1 MDVLKR
7 VLNSDTV
14 SDQDKYLT
22 CIKIFDMYED
32 RGEREHGMYYLV
44 KSFKYDPKRAE
55 GIYKLIVHYCCE
67 GQNAIAYNY
76 YSFIKDWFESED
88 YSLVGKPNVD
98 QNVYDFFLPYY
109 MIIVGER
116 LGKHDLAIRMYK
128 RIFSKKSKGLSSWFI
143 KNLWFNLQFV
153 IAKGDQEL
161 YTLGKTYVDFLKSEG
176 HDVHTLDPVRKYDAY
191 GMIEYPVEF
200 SKHECRNSKNIM
212 IYAGITDNVWGYT
225 LSKTGAVGGAERAA
239 IYLAECFPK
248 DYTVYVCA
256 TLIEET
262 HGNIKFVHRDKLPEI
277 FKTTPF
283 HTIIVSRFLAFFE
296 QYHYST
302 YKLYMWC
309 HDQWGL
315 LNYGSSSSQTE
326 LFNRYQSKINNVIC
340 MTDWHK
346 NDTAKK
352 YPMIAD
358 KIKILN
364 NGINLSLF
372 PPLTRPK
379 IPNSFV
385 YTSCTD
391 RGLARLLELWKY
403 ILNEYSDA
411 TLKICSYNKFPSSQ
425 HDEYLNKLI
434 QSYPSSITHL
444 GRLSPQELYSLLETT
459 EYWFYP
465 SSMPETSCITAM
477 EMLKSRVLCLY
488 YDIGGIRETI
498 GDNGVI
504 IKYGN
509 EISVLTSLTPEV
521 KQAILD
527 KGEAFVNEC
536 SWEKRYAGWK
546 RLLFGQK
553 FTEEEC
559 KNSKT
564 VLFYTGFCNPAW
576 NFSYSINKALG
587 GSETAVAYLA
597 GCFPKDYKIYVT
609 GQVIEETV
617 GNVQYVYLDNIA
629 KLVEN
634 TPIHTVIISRYLSFL
649 EEYDY
654 SAYQVFIWAHDT
666 CLLPYGSKLT
676 THQLLEKWNDR
687 INGCICLTEWHR
699 QLFKPMYPTLANKI
713 FLINNGIKEDLFME
727 VPKVKKTPNLFVY
740 TSRSERGLSKLLDM
754 WKSIKER
761 IPDATLKISAYGD
774 FPANPEEHRMNA
786 LIKADPSITHLGK
799 LGASALYNL
808 MASAEYWLYPT
819 CWDETSCIT
828 ALEMLRSG
836 VICIYYPRAGLTN
849 TMEDYGIPTKDGEEL
864 NAILSLTEE
873 KKQQMRER
881 GIQYAKSC
889 SWASRYRIW
898 SEMLFEPQIHVVNLE
913 RRADRKH
920 KMIQKLADV
929 QISNYKFIKAC
940 DGQQLVP
947 SKDLHDFF
955 GGNDFRYAVG
965 VMGCAIS
972 HIELW
977 QQLLDDP
984 VNDYYVFF
992 EDDIEFTPNFKQK
1005 LRYAFNEFRNRKM
1018 EHLLLG
1024 AFNTKTNNQHIANLE
1039 FLEYDT
1045 FKSDNEGTHC
1055 YIFSKSAA
1063 KKMIDYFRVTKLRYA
1078 IDRSLMYANA
1088 GVRTHIA
1095 NENIVIAQT
1104 FQHTGYQPVFDS
1116 DVQHWKFMDTAL
1128 MKEPIRKKIAFCD
1141 WWTEEYCGGT
1151 FDVNNNYL
1159 INLLREFVNVTVVNP
1174 TENPDIVIYSVFGKT
1189 AETLKNCRKVF
1200 YTGEPYPIR
1209 AAADY
1214 NITFDPTSPVNT
1226 RLPLWV
1232 CYMDKSLV
1240 TRNRTLP
1247 QPRDKF
1253 CSFVC
1258 SNGGKW
1264 NYRKDI
1270 VEKLSAYKRVDC
1282 AGTYLNNTGFTVPRG
1297 TNCSGKVEFNK
1308 QYKFSIVFENTKYP
1322 GYCTEK
1328 MCDAFKSGCIPI
1340 YWGDATLDFN
1350 PKCYIDADRFSSFD
1364 DLVEYVKKVDT
1375 DDALYASFFEE
1386 PIFTEYWMEKF
1397 EDPHKRFFKHVASE
1411 IIGEVLVL

>member
-7 VLNSDTV
+7 ILKSDTT

-44 KSFKYDPKRAE
+44 KSFKYDPQRAE

-67 GQNAIAYNY
+67 GMNNIAYNY
-76 YSFIKDWFESED
+76 YSFIKDWFESGN
-88 YSLVGKPNVD
+88 YSLSGKLNVD
-98 QNVYDFFLPYY
+98 NNVYDFFLPYY

-116 LGKHDLAIRMYK
+116 IGKPDLAVKMYK
-128 RIFSKKSKGLSSWFI
+128 RIFSKKAKGINNWFI

-153 IAKGDQEL
+153 IGKGDDEL
-161 YTLGKTYVDFLKSEG
+161 YRLGKTYVDFLKSEG
-176 HDVHTLDPVRKYDAY
+176 HDVHVLEPVRKYDAY

-212 IYAGITDNVWGYT
+212 IYAGITDNIWGYT

-262 HGNIKFVHRDKLPEI
+262 HNNIKFVHRDRLPEI

-302 YKLYMWC
+302 YKLYLWC

-326 LFNRYQSKINNVIC
+326 LFNKYQSRINNVIC
-340 MTDWHK
+340 MTNWHK
-346 NDTAKK
+346 NDTSRK

-364 NGINLSLF
+364 NGVNLSLF
-372 PPLTRPK
+372 KPLSKPK

-385 YTSCTD
+385 YTSCSD
-391 RGLARLLELWKY
+391 RGLSRLLELWKD
-403 ILNEYSDA
+403 ILVAFPDA
-411 TLKICSYNKFPSSQ
+411 TLNICSYNKFPSSP
-425 HDEYLNKLI
+425 HDEVLNKII
-434 QSYPSSITHL
+434 QSYPDSIKHL
-444 GRLSPQELYSLLETT
+444 GKLSPDELYQLLEVT
-459 EYWFYP
+459 EYWLYP
-465 SSMPETSCITAM
+465 SGLPETSCITAM
-477 EMLKSRVLCLY
+477 EMLKSRVLCVY

-498 GDNGVI
+498 GDNGVVVQH
-504 IKYGN
+504 GN
-509 EISVLTSLTPEV
+509 EIETIKSLTPEV
-521 KQAILD
+521 KQTILD
-527 KGEAFVNEC
+527 NGEKFVNEC
-536 SWEKRYAGWK
+536 SWEKRYAGWS

-553 FTEEEC
+553 FTEDEC

-629 KLVEN
+629 KLVET

-666 CLLPYGSKLT
+666 CLLPYGSKFT

-699 QLFKPMYPTLANKI
+699 QLFKPMYPTLSNKI
-713 FLINNGIKEDLFME
+713 FLINNGIKEDLFLT
-727 VPKVKKTPNLFVY
+727 VPKVQKTKNLFVY

-754 WKSIKER
+754 WKSIKEK
-761 IPDATLKISAYGD
+761 IPDATLKISAYGN
-774 FPANPEEHRMNA
+774 FPANAEEHRMNEI
-786 LIKADPSITHLGK
+786 IKADLSITHLGK
-799 LGASALYNL
+799 LGASDLYNL
-808 MASAEYWLYPT
+808 MAAAEYWLYPT

-828 ALEMLRSG
+828 ALEMMRSG

-849 TMEDYGIPTKDGEEL
+849 TMEDYGIQTKDGEEL
-864 NAILSLTEE
+864 NAILSLTDDQ
-873 KKQQMRER
+873 KTQMRIR
-881 GIQYAKSC
+881 GIEYAKSC
-889 SWASRYRIW
+889 SWANRYKIW
-898 SEMLFEPQIHVVNLE
+898 EEMMFGPPIKIINLE
-913 RRADRKH
+913 RRSDRKLR
-920 KMIQKLADV
+920 MAQKLENA
-929 QISNYKFIKAC
+929 QISNYTFVRGY
-940 DGQQLVP
+940 DGKQLNP
-947 SKDLHDFF
+947 SKDLYDFF

-965 VMGCAIS
+965 VMGCALS
-972 HIELW
+972 HINVW

-984 VNDYYVFF
+984 IHDHYVIF
-992 EDDIEFTPNFKQK
+992 EDDIEFTQGFAQK
-1005 LRYAFNEFRNRKM
+1005 LRYACNEFRNKKM

-1024 AFNTKTNNQHIANLE
+1024 AFNVHSLNQDISKLT
-1039 FLEYDT
+1039 FSEYDML
-1045 FKSDNEGTHC
+1045 KSDNEGAHA

-1063 KKMIDYFRVTKLRYA
+1063 KKMIDYFRTTKVRYA
-1078 IDRSLMYANA
+1078 IDRSLLFANA
-1088 GVRTHIA
+1088 GVRTHII
-1095 NENIVIAQT
+1095 NENIVMAQT
-1104 FQHTGYQPVFDS
+1104 FQHTGFKPVFDS
-1116 DVQHWKFMDTAL
+1116 DIQHWQFMDTAL
-1128 MKEPIRKKIAFCD
+1128 MTAPIRKKIAFCD
-1141 WWTEEYCGGT
+1141 WWSEEYCGGT
-1151 FDVNNNYL
+1151 FDFNNNYL
-1159 INLLREFVNVTVVNP
+1159 VRLLKEFVDVSVVGVNDS
-1174 TENPDIVIYSVFGKT
+1174 PDIVVYSVFGKSAAT
-1189 AETLKNCRKVF
+1189 ISGPRKVF
-1200 YTGEPYPIR
+1200 YTGEPYAVR
-1209 AAADY
+1209 SEADY
-1214 NITFDPTSPVNT
+1214 NITFDPSSSVNT

-1232 CYMDKSLV
+1232 CYMDKDQVSRKRQV
-1240 TRNRTLP
+1240 P
-1247 QPRDKF
+1247 ASRDRF

-1258 SNGGKW
+1258 SNAGKW
-1264 NYRKDI
+1264 NYRKEI

-1282 AGTYLNNTGFTVPRG
+1282 AGAYLNNLGFTLERG

-1350 PKCYIDADRFSSFD
+1350 PKCYIDADRFASFD
-1364 DLVEYVKKVDT
+1364 ELVEYIKKVDT
-1375 DDALYASFFEE
+1375 DDELYASFFEE

-1397 EDPHKRFFKHVASE
+1397 EDPNKRFFKHLVSE
-1411 IIGEVLVL
+1411 ITGEPLAF